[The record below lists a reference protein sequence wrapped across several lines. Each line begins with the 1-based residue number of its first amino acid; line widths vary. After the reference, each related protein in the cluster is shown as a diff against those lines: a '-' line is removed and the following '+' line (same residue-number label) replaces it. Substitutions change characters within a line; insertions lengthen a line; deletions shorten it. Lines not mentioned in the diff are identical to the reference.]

1 MFFCRQD
8 AALSLLVLRA
18 DRLLA
23 RLVMEDIV
31 FSSGQQK
38 AAVPAIAAIDLSLLF
53 FFLTNEHLHSI
64 KNFFLFF
71 SCVSCS
77 KHQHTLNKS
86 RWLALA
92 SFSLERP
99 VLNYHMQTKF
109 NFISIPQVFC
119 IFSTSIHTT
128 ASHESVTSI
137 VAATLCSISFIWPWR
152 PFYCTW
158 ADRKR
163 ERQTNGVNRPFR

>member
-31 FSSGQQK
+31 FSSGRRK
-38 AAVPAIAAIDLSLLF
+38 AAVPAIAAIDLSPVFF

-71 SCVSCS
+71 SCI
-77 KHQHTLNKS
+77 
-86 RWLALA
+86 A
-92 SFSLERP
+92 
-99 VLNYHMQTKF
+99 
-109 NFISIPQVFC
+109 
-119 IFSTSIHTT
+119 
-128 ASHESVTSI
+128 
-137 VAATLCSISFIWPWR
+137 
-152 PFYCTW
+152 
-158 ADRKR
+158 
-163 ERQTNGVNRPFR
+163 